1 MGNKIKILA
10 IDDNQDN
17 LVSLKALINEAFPD
31 TITLTALSGAKGLE
45 LATTE
50 NPDVILLDI
59 VMPGMDGFE
68 VCKKLKADK
77 MLCDIPV
84 VFVTAIKGDKES
96 RISALECGA
105 EAFLAKPIDESELTA
120 QIRAM
125 VKIKQANTDKRDEN
139 KRLANLVDARTHLL
153 QQELVERKQA
163 EEALQV
169 SEERYKRITSAL
181 TDYLYTVKVKDGK
194 AIETTHN
201 DACLSISGYS
211 SDEFNAD
218 PYLWINMVVPEEREF
233 VASRF
238 LKILEGVDLPAFE
251 HRIVCKN
258 GKKRWISDTAIP
270 RYNEKGIM
278 VSYDGV
284 IKDITERKLT
294 DDKLRTSEAKFRAVA
309 ELSPIAIYASS
320 GSDQKGIYVNETF
333 YKIFGFSM
341 DDVPTLGHLWIKA
354 FPDEKYRQQVMDQW
368 TYNIEQADKN
378 NTDVEV
384 LECVCAC
391 KDGSEKI
398 IAWVSKTIGDE
409 FWAFGYDFTERKQAE
424 ELLILAKEKAEISEA
439 KFKGLYS
446 RVADAIFIYNPDDFE
461 ILEAN
466 EATAKI
472 YGYDLDEL
480 IGMSCL
486 KFSAEVEKSKI
497 VAEEI
502 KQSGEAVVNVRH
514 HKKKDGTDIFVQLNG
529 YKIIANEQE
538 LMFTVCHDI
547 TNIKLT
553 EQELI
558 KAKEH
563 AEESD
568 RLKTVFLQN
577 MSHEIRTPMNAIMGF
592 SEMLVK
598 NYNNKPKLEKFTGI
612 ITQRCADLLDIIND
626 LLDIA
631 KIESGQLPVSIEK
644 CNLNVLFAELTL
656 FFTEHQKRVG
666 KQQIKFSLQVQGDTS
681 NIFMATD
688 KGKLKQIFI
697 NLISNAFKFTEAGTI
712 EGGCKFDTN
721 SNLIFYVS
729 DTGIGI
735 QPDKQKMIF
744 DRFAQV
750 EQSPNR
756 LYGGTGLGLSIV
768 KGLIGLLGGEMFLES
783 QFAKGS
789 TFSFTIPYKEISE
802 SPNESLVHEEP
813 AEYKFSNKTILIV
826 EDDLYNADYL
836 KEILTEIGLNTLHA
850 EFGKKAI
857 EISISQ
863 PVDLVLMDIRLPD
876 IDGYEATKQIRQHKP
891 NLKIIAQ
898 TAYASHVDKQKAID
912 AGCNDYISKPT
923 KPEALLSLINKHLL
937 NQFL

>member
-1 MGNKIKILA
+1 MESSKIKILA

-31 TITLTALSGAKGLE
+31 TTTLTASNGTKGIE

-96 RISALECGA
+96 RIRALECGA

-125 VKIKQANTDKRDEN
+125 VKIKQANTYKLDEN
-139 KRLANLVDARTHLL
+139 KRLATLVEQQTAELRKAYSATLKLLEDLHTENNAREKSEAHTKGILQTAMDGFLMVDLKGKFIEVNDVACKMVGYTREEMLKFSISDLEIVETAEQTQKHIQKVIDNGEDRFQSKYRCKNGETIDVELSVKMQPALNLMVVFVRDIT
-153 QQELVERKQA
+153 ERKQA
-163 EEALQV
+163 EE
-169 SEERYKRITSAL
+169 
-181 TDYLYTVKVKDGK
+181 
-194 AIETTHN
+194 
-201 DACLSISGYS
+201 
-211 SDEFNAD
+211 
-218 PYLWINMVVPEEREF
+218 
-233 VASRF
+233 
-238 LKILEGVDLPAFE
+238 
-251 HRIVCKN
+251 
-258 GKKRWISDTAIP
+258 
-270 RYNEKGIM
+270 
-278 VSYDGV
+278 
-284 IKDITERKLT
+284 
-294 DDKLRTSEAKFRAVA
+294 KLRTREAKFRAVA

-341 DDVPTLGHLWIKA
+341 DDVPTVGHWWIKA
-354 FPDEKYRQQVMDQW
+354 FPDEKYRQQVIDQW
-368 TYNIEQADKN
+368 TYNIEQAEKN
-378 NTDVEV
+378 NTDVEA
-384 LECVCAC
+384 LECVCTC

-398 IAWVSKTIGDE
+398 IVWVGKTIGDE
-409 FWAFGYDFTERKQAE
+409 FWAFGYDTTERKQAE
-424 ELLILAKEKAEISEA
+424 
-439 KFKGLYS
+439 
-446 RVADAIFIYNPDDFE
+446 N
-461 ILEAN
+461 
-466 EATAKI
+466 
-472 YGYDLDEL
+472 
-480 IGMSCL
+480 
-486 KFSAEVEKSKI
+486 
-497 VAEEI
+497 
-502 KQSGEAVVNVRH
+502 
-514 HKKKDGTDIFVQLNG
+514 
-529 YKIIANEQE
+529 
-538 LMFTVCHDI
+538 
-547 TNIKLT
+547 
-553 EQELI
+553 ELI

-568 RLKTVFLQN
+568 RLKTAFLQN

-656 FFTEHQKRVG
+656 FFKEYQNRIG
-666 KQQIKFSLQVQGDTS
+666 KQQITFSLHSQCNPS
-681 NIFMATD
+681 NAFITTD

-697 NLISNAFKFTEAGTI
+697 NLIINAFKFTEAGTI

-721 SNLIFYVS
+721 GNLIFYVS

-735 QPDKQKMIF
+735 QLDKQKMIF
-744 DRFAQV
+744 ERFTQV
-750 EQSPNR
+750 EQSTNR

-768 KGLIGLLGGEMFLES
+768 KGLVGLLGGEMFVES

-789 TFSFTIPYKEISE
+789 TFSFTIPYKAIPELPIV
-802 SPNESLVHEEP
+802 SLVNEEP

-826 EDDLYNADYL
+826 EDDLYNAEYL
-836 KEILTEIGLNTLHA
+836 KEILSEVGINTFHA
-850 EFGKKAI
+850 AYGAEAVQLSLAK
-857 EISISQ
+857 

-876 IDGYEATKQIRQHKP
+876 MDGYQATRQIRQHKP
-891 NLKIIAQ
+891 QLKIIAQ
-898 TAYASHVDKQKAID
+898 TAYASHDEKQKALN
-912 AGCNDYISKPT
+912 AGCDDYISKPT
-923 KPEALLSLINKHLL
+923 KQELLLSMLNKHL
-937 NQFL
+937 